1 MRHKLKRIDK
11 IADTNTTSV
20 LVASLSYIE
29 FGIKTFFLLQDFKQ
43 IFLINSLKS
52 LLKIK
57 LKHVSIMF
65 AWQSNN
71 FSATRYASNEEY
83 EYEMILCF
91 KLIHYDFLVLLR
103 VPWD

>member
-1 MRHKLKRIDK
+1 
-11 IADTNTTSV
+11 
-20 LVASLSYIE
+20 
-29 FGIKTFFLLQDFKQ
+29 
-43 IFLINSLKS
+43 
-52 LLKIK
+52 
-57 LKHVSIMF
+57 MF